1 MPNLTAWAPRV
12 LSLLRIITAL
22 LYLEHG
28 TQKML
33 NFPIAGPGADG
44 TPLPPMV
51 MASGV
56 LELVLGVLIALGLF
70 TRPAAFIASGHMAAA
85 YFIAHAARGP
95 WPVGNGGDASIMFC
109 FAFLYL
115 VFAGPG
121 PWSLD
126 TILRKKT

>member
-12 LSLLRIITAL
+12 LSLLRIMTAL
-22 LYLEHG
+22 LYMEHG

-33 NFPIAGPGADG
+33 NFPIDGPGADG
-44 TPLPPMV
+44 TPLPPMAL
-51 MASGV
+51 ASGI
-56 LELVLGVLIALGLF
+56 LEIVLGALVALGLF

-85 YFIAHAARGP
+85 YFIAHAP
-95 WPVGNGGDASIMFC
+95 QSFWPVANGGDASIMFC

-115 VFAGPG
+115 AFAGPG

-126 TILRKKT
+126 TIVRKKA

>member
-12 LSLLRIITAL
+12 LSLLRIISGL
-22 LYLEHG
+22 LYMEHG

-33 NFPIAGPGADG
+33 NFPVPGPGAEG
-44 TPLPPMV
+44 PLPPMV
-51 MASGV
+51 MASGII
-56 LELVLGVLIALGLF
+56 ELVAGVLIALGLF

-95 WPVGNGGDASIMFC
+95 WPVANGGDAAILYC
-109 FAFLYL
+109 FVFLYL
-115 VFAGPG
+115 VFAGAG

-126 TILRKKT
+126 AIVRKRT

>member
-12 LSLLRIITAL
+12 LSLLRIMTAL
-22 LYLEHG
+22 LYMEHG

-33 NFPIAGPGADG
+33 NFPIDGPGADG
-44 TPLPPMV
+44 TPLPPMAL
-51 MASGV
+51 ASGI
-56 LELVLGVLIALGLF
+56 LEIVLGALVALGLF

-85 YFIAHAARGP
+85 YFIAHAP
-95 WPVGNGGDASIMFC
+95 QSFWPVANGGDASIMFC

-115 VFAGPG
+115 AFAGPG

-126 TILRKKT
+126 AIVRKKD

>member
-12 LSLLRIITAL
+12 LSLLRIMTAL
-22 LYLEHG
+22 LYMEHG

-33 NFPIAGPGADG
+33 NFPIDGPGADG
-44 TPLPPMV
+44 TPLPPMAL
-51 MASGV
+51 ASGI
-56 LELVLGVLIALGLF
+56 LEIVLGALVALGLF

-85 YFIAHAARGP
+85 YFIAHAP
-95 WPVGNGGDASIMFC
+95 QSFWPVANGGDASIMFC

-115 VFAGPG
+115 AFAGPG

-126 TILRKKT
+126 TIVRKKD